1 MARFVAGVMAG
12 VVLTTI
18 AGAALGI
25 HAQADDV
32 AAAAA
37 AAGVDERDLRGAL
50 NSQAMH
56 GLTADPWTYLRSNRE
71 LPSLPPSASNSP
83 AAPTS
88 GVWDRLVRCE
98 ASGNWHANTGNGYYG
113 GVQEDMAF
121 WRNYGYDVDHPG
133 ALMAT
138 RPDLATPGQ
147 QVIAAERG
155 LKAQGWGAWPACSRA
170 LGLR

>member
-1 MARFVAGVMAG
+1 MARFVTGLVAGIVIAT
-12 VVLTTI
+12 V
-18 AGAALGI
+18 AGAAVGL

-71 LPSLPPSASNSP
+71 LPSEKTLPPSASNSP

-88 GVWDRLVRCE
+88 GVFSSRVECIIAKESGGEPNARNRSG
-98 ASGNWHANTGNGYYG
+98 ASGLGQFLPSTWVTTPQGRAGMSVWDPAANT
-113 GVQEDMAF
+113 
-121 WRNYGYDVDHPG
+121 
-133 ALMAT
+133 
-138 RPDLATPGQ
+138 
-147 QVIAAERG
+147 AAI
-155 LKAQGWGAWPACSRA
+155 GWMLSVGRA
-170 LGLR
+170 KEFDAVRYFGC

>member
-1 MARFVAGVMAG
+1 MARFVTGLVAGMVIAT
-12 VVLTTI
+12 L
-18 AGAALGI
+18 AGAAVGL

-83 AAPTS
+83 AAPAS
-88 GVWDRLVRCE
+88 GVSSRVACIIAKESGGDPNAHNRSG
-98 ASGNWHANTGNGYYG
+98 ASGLGQFLPSTWVTTPQGRAGMSVWDPAANTAAIGWMISAGRAMEFDAVKFYG
-113 GVQEDMAF
+113 
-121 WRNYGYDVDHPG
+121 
-133 ALMAT
+133 
-138 RPDLATPGQ
+138 
-147 QVIAAERG
+147 
-155 LKAQGWGAWPACSRA
+155 C
-170 LGLR
+170 